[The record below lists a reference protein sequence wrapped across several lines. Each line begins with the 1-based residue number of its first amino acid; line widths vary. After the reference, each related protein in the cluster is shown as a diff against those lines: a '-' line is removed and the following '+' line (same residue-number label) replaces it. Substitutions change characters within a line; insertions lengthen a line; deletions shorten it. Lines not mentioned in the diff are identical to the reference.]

1 MTDYRKEFIRELDA
15 ACGRYERMRVFSD
28 ACEFMAMALEQSVNV
43 FNRARQAEVEKCY
56 LDMIGKYSKDER
68 AHFPKMLGIVATA
81 LEETRDSFLGPV
93 LEEIGAA
100 AVRNGQFLT
109 PWSVA
114 KVMADVSIGDVPVEP
129 GKIVTVD
136 DPACGAGVTLIAQG
150 EAMLQ
155 HGYRQSDILL
165 TGGDIDGRA
174 CDITYIEL
182 TILGYAGIVRHEDA
196 LAMKK
201 FSPDRYTLGYFLHG
215 MPMRR
220 GRAAAQ

>member
-1 MTDYRKEFIRELDA
+1 MNDYRKEFIKELEA
-15 ACGRYERMRVFSD
+15 VSGRYPVMKVFSD
-28 ACEFMAMALEQSVNV
+28 ACAILAMALEQTVNV
-43 FNRARQAEVEKCY
+43 FNRQRQSEVEKNY
-56 LDMIGKYSKDER
+56 LATIGKYSKDEQ
-68 AHFPKMLGIVATA
+68 AHFPKMLAIVATA
-81 LEETRDSFLGPV
+81 LDRKRDSFLGPV
-93 LEEIGAA
+93 LEGIGAA

-114 KVMADVSIGDVPVEP
+114 KMMADVTIGDAPIEP

-155 HGYRQSDILL
+155 RGYRQADILL

-174 CDITYIEL
+174 CDITYVEL
-182 TILGYAGIVRHEDA
+182 TLLGYAGIVRHEDA
-196 LAMKK
+196 LSMKK
-201 FSPDRYTLGYFLHG
+201 FSPDRYTIGYFLHC

-220 GRAAAQ
+220 WSSAA

>member
-1 MTDYRKEFIRELDA
+1 MTDYRKEFIRELEQVS
-15 ACGRYERMRVFSD
+15 GRHHVLNVFSD
-28 ACEFMAMALEQSVNV
+28 ACALMAMSMEQAVNV
-43 FNRARQAEVEKCY
+43 LNRKRNDEVEKCY
-56 LDMIGKYSKDER
+56 LDTIGKYSKDEQ

-81 LEETRDSFLGPV
+81 LETKRDSFLGPV

-100 AVRNGQFLT
+100 AIRNGQFLT
-109 PWSVA
+109 PWDVA
-114 KVMADVSIGDVPVEP
+114 KLMADVSIDDRQVEP
-129 GKIVTVD
+129 GKIVSVD
-136 DPACGAGVTLIAQG
+136 DPACGAGVMLIAQG

-174 CDITYIEL
+174 CDITYVEL
-182 TILGYAGIVRHEDA
+182 TLLGYAGIVRHENA
-196 LAMKK
+196 LTMKK

-220 GRAAAQ
+220 RAAE